1 MSILGAVGSA
11 LAGSAINALTGKLSK
26 QKQSESQSG
35 SYSGWSD
42 TVQNAVEGKF
52 LQGLNLLDYAASN
65 DLANLLYQ
73 RANDY
78 DIDVDAIVNEAR
90 RKAEIESGSNY
101 QRLARQAG
109 SDANSLV
116 ALAQNEA
123 LLDRESNLASL
134 RAQLEMQEQEG
145 GLNALATALD
155 ANNQTNNTILNLGNL
170 LKGAQ
175 SNQTQ
180 IGKNTGSNWGLSQ
193 TWQDS
198 LQGSFNTPVASRK

>member
-1 MSILGAVGSA
+1 MSILGAIGSA
-11 LAGSAINALTGKLSK
+11 VAGSAVSALTGKLNK
-26 QKQSESQSG
+26 GNQKESQSG
-35 SYSGWSD
+35 NYSGWSD
-42 TVQNAVEGKF
+42 AVQNAVEGKF
-52 LQGLNLLDYAASN
+52 MQGLGLLDYGSSS
-65 DLANLLYQ
+65 DLANMLYQ
-73 RANDY
+73 RASDY

-90 RKAEIESGSNY
+90 RRAEIESGRNY
-101 QRLARQAG
+101 QSLARQAG

-145 GLNALATALD
+145 GLNALAQALD

-175 SNQTQ
+175 ASQTQ
-180 IGKNTGSNWGLSQ
+180 IGKTSGTQWGLGQS
-193 TWQDS
+193 WQDQIQQS
-198 LQGSFNTPVASRK
+198 GTTPVASRR